1 MTTYSVTSWEV
12 LCRRGHGRFLSSQQ
26 RWKSE
31 KSWHLCTRPVLLWP
45 RFFFTTRHHAVY
57 CSSFAALLALLTAPT
72 TTSQTPNGLTK
83 NRYIKD
89 RGRSEAASLLSLRK
103 KCHFFCTQS
112 WFSKAERQIC
122 ANDFCFFVFQLQY
135 SRSVFTMQLNS

>member
-1 MTTYSVTSWEV
+1 MGST
-12 LCRRGHGRFLSSQQ
+12 LSS
-26 RWKSE
+26 WSWSLFVVSATME
-31 KSWHLCTRPVLLWP
+31 KREKLASVYKASLALAAV
-45 RFFFTTRHHAVY
+45 FFTTRHHAVY

-72 TTSQTPNGLTK
+72 TTSQTANGLTK

-103 KCHFFCTQS
+103 KCHFFYTQS

-135 SRSVFTMQLNS
+135 SRSVFTMQLNI

>member
-45 RFFFTTRHHAVY
+45 RFFLPRATTLYMY

-72 TTSQTPNGLTK
+72 TISQTANGLTK

-89 RGRSEAASLLSLRK
+89 RGRSEAASLLLLRK

-112 WFSKAERQIC
+112 WFSKPERQIVQMIFV
-122 ANDFCFFVFQLQY
+122 FCFLVAVFKVGIY
-135 SRSVFTMQLNS
+135 NATK